1 MHNKSKMQK
10 SPIENFNEDGLF
22 DLLNLIRVLNA
33 KKILIAILTI
43 IFTIIASI
51 NIYGL
56 KDNYSATSLF
66 IKPSTSSLNYLEDT
80 FSNKTLTSKDKVYT
94 KFLNNL
100 TSKELQ
106 IKAFNSGNFLSKF
119 NLVINPDDDSNYVIQ
134 KTLGSIELSQNHV
147 LGKELLNDRPYEIS
161 MSGINKHAIEE
172 YINYLVSYVNFLTI
186 AEISKSSLQ
195 IMLNELSKKVSYI
208 ELLRSQE
215 IEDRGNEIIKLTELM
230 DTAKGLGIIE
240 SNFNTSTEASGV
252 TNNFTLIGEN
262 QSFPSWFI
270 YGEKAL
276 AQQIKVLESRSFG
289 DPFIDGLSTLNLQVK
304 QLENNITKLNS
315 LAIDDHLNYT
325 SSMTVIEVA
334 YSEKTS
340 TSKKSLLFIYVLT
353 GFFLSIFLVLMLN
366 YKAAF
371 RKLHN

>member
-66 IKPSTSSLNYLEDT
+66 IKPSMSSLNYLEDT

-147 LGKELLNDRPYEIS
+147 LGKKLLNDRPYEIS

-195 IMLNELSKKVSYI
+195 IMLTELSKKVSYI

-304 QLENNITKLNS
+304 QLENDITKLNS